1 MSERN
6 DHTRKASPGS
16 VYSLSSYTGYWA
28 LQSHTE
34 LKTAWI
40 AKEKEEEGIR
50 QTLLAKKEKD
60 IEGGKKAIEKE
71 SNIKSLCCTLE
82 ISIILYVNYIT
93 IKKGK
98 AAKTSKFVED
108 LDSPFC
114 Y

>member
-60 IEGGKKAIEKE
+60 IEGGKSHWKGRQYQ
-71 SNIKSLCCTLE
+71 
-82 ISIILYVNYIT
+82 IIVLYTWN
-93 IKKGK
+93 
-98 AAKTSKFVED
+98 
-108 LDSPFC
+108 
-114 Y
+114 